1 MEKFS
6 FNQEQLSLIN
16 SPVESS
22 IFLSGPSGSGKT
34 TAALGRLN
42 NLLKQTPGYRIL
54 IITPQQSLADPYR
67 KFFIENSTHNGSLP
81 TITTINGL
89 SRELIRKFWPL
100 VSSEMGFQSP
110 EKLPTFLSL
119 ETAQYCLS
127 KIVDPLL
134 DEGYFQS
141 VTIDRNRLFSQIID
155 NLNKTALAGISINEI
170 AIRLKSTT
178 NDTNTLHIAF
188 DQAQECAIKFREYCL
203 DHNLIDFSLN
213 ISLFRDHV
221 WPLDYCKDYLRVRYV
236 ALIADNIEEDT
247 PFAHEFIK
255 DLLKEFQS
263 SLLIYDEEGGFRSFL
278 GADPDGAR
286 NLSKKCQ
293 IFHQFTQEF
302 VTPEELKNF
311 RLGINVCIAREK
323 NNSIDYQIPSD
334 SELSLYRFYPEMI
347 SDSCGKV
354 KQLIDNGLQPKD
366 IVILSPYLSD
376 SLKFSMTETLGSMN
390 IPTLTSRPS
399 RMYID
404 TPEVKALI
412 AFAKLSHPNWD
423 MKVSFFEFR
432 NFIMQVIPGLDIIR
446 ADLITK
452 HLFCSENGDYSI
464 KSFDMINEI
473 RLQERITFQFGE
485 KLAILRKWLINY
497 LEKEPNPL
505 DIFYQNLYGQVL
517 SQSGFNFHD
526 DFDAANLISKLIR
539 SIRSF
544 RIFTHE
550 VFKTDPIEIGREYI
564 QNIEHGLIP
573 SSFMAASNDENAVL
587 IAPAH
592 TFLMENRSAA
602 YQFWLDV
609 GSLGWWERLYQPLTN
624 PYVFRPQ
631 WGKGDAWT
639 ERDDYSIN
647 QQAMQRLINGLL
659 SRCSKGVI
667 AAGVQI
673 NEYGSENHGPL
684 LQAFQILLRRNQQLK
699 KGNSV

>member
-1 MEKFS
+1 MENFT

-16 SPVESS
+16 SPIESS
-22 IFLSGPSGSGKT
+22 IFLSGPYGSGKT

-42 NLLKQTPGYRIL
+42 TLLKRTPGYKIL
-54 IITPQQSLADPYR
+54 IITPQQSLAEPFR
-67 KFFIENSTHNGSLP
+67 KFFIDNSSHNGSLP

-100 VSSEMGFQSP
+100 ISSETGFRSP
-110 EKLPTFLSL
+110 EKPPTFLSL

-134 DEGYFQS
+134 KSGYFQS

-155 NLNKTALAGISINEI
+155 NLNKTALSGLPINEI
-170 AIRLKSTT
+170 AMRLKSTT
-178 NDTNTLHIAF
+178 TDTNTLHIAF

-203 DHNLIDFSLN
+203 NHNLIDFSLN

-221 WPLDYCKDYLRVRYV
+221 WTLDFCKDYLRARYIV
-236 ALIADNIEEDT
+236 LIADNIEEDT
-247 PFAHEFIK
+247 PFAHKLIR
-255 DLLKEFQS
+255 DLLQVFQS
-263 SLLIYDEEGGFRSFL
+263 SLLIYDQEGGFRSFL

-286 NLSKKCQ
+286 SLSKECQ
-293 IFHQFTQEF
+293 IQQPFTQEF
-302 VTPEELKNF
+302 VASEDVKKF
-311 RLGINVCIAREK
+311 RLGLDICIAKEK
-323 NNSIDYQIPSD
+323 NNSIDYQIPSNSD
-334 SELSLYRFYPEMI
+334 LSLHRFYPEMI
-347 SDSCGKV
+347 SDTCIKI
-354 KQLIDNGLQPKD
+354 KQLIDNGSQPKD

-376 SLKFSMTETLGSMN
+376 SLKFSMTETLRSMN
-390 IPTLTSRPS
+390 VPARTSRPS

-404 TPEVKALI
+404 TPEVKALLI
-412 AFAKLSHPNWD
+412 FAKLSHPKWD
-423 MKVSFFEFR
+423 MKVTFFEFR
-432 NFIMQVIPGLDIIR
+432 NFIMQVIPGIDIIR

-452 HLFCSENGDYSI
+452 HLFSSEGDGCPI

-473 RLQERITFQFGE
+473 RLQERITFLFGE
-485 KLAILRKWLINY
+485 KVEILRRWLNNY
-497 LEKEPNPL
+497 LEKEPNSL

-517 SQSGFNFHD
+517 SQSGFNFHN

-684 LQAFQILLRRNQQLK
+684 LQAFQVFLRRNQQLK
-699 KGNSV
+699 KGSSV